1 MEKQTKNINKI
12 PKGTEFSTHFE
23 EGFNTLSG
31 EHFFPEED
39 KLCFDYFDRKNNIFI
54 MYENNGKRGDRKSVV
69 QGKSVDLGGRRIIKK
84 KKRTNKQGSRT
95 PL

>member
-54 MYENNGKRGDRKSVV
+54 MYENNGKRGIIVPMKKMNMIQVKLKLRK
-69 QGKSVDLGGRRIIKK
+69 IK
-84 KKRTNKQGSRT
+84 
-95 PL
+95 